1 MIKIKACRIEIFN
14 LWVFLE
20 NILKFKEMI
29 EEEFLSFVIE
39 YLINISIED
48 GNIKDKNTTEEKREY
63 IIMIYPINKEIIDK
77 LNNE

>member
-1 MIKIKACRIEIFN
+1 
-14 LWVFLE
+14 
-20 NILKFKEMI
+20 MI